1 MFYAMGHFSKFL
13 DEDSVRID
21 LIKSNN
27 SLVNVSAFYNEIKRE
42 TVFIMLNEND
52 VDSSVSI
59 FDPDINKYLN
69 IVCKAHS
76 IQTIVWFI

>member
-1 MFYAMGHFSKFL
+1 M
-13 DEDSVRID
+13 
-21 LIKSNN
+21 
-27 SLVNVSAFYNEIKRE
+27 SAFYNQIKRE

-52 VDSSVSI
+52 VDSNVSI